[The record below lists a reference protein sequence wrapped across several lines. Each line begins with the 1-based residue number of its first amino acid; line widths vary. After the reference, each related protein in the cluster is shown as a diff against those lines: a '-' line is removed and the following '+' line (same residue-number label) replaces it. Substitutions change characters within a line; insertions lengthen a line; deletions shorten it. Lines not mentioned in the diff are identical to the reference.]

1 MSRRLTKSQQERA
14 IELLE
19 KYDKALKRLDL
30 HIAGVIDYRCPSR
43 VVVQYNEFLKELE
56 TT

>member
-14 IELLE
+14 IQLLE
-19 KYDKALKRLDL
+19 KYDNALKRLDL
-30 HIAGVIDYRCPSR
+30 HIAGIIDYKCPSR

-56 TT
+56 D

>member
-1 MSRRLTKSQQERA
+1 VSRRLTKSQQERA

-56 TT
+56 D